1 LIAPTLVLTITNPHL
16 EGRGHCAAP
25 LAFLFGDYMSDL
37 EPTRIE
43 YNLLPEEVD
52 AIMFA
57 LNFYTDTVKQAHDCE
72 DTSVWWE
79 KRLDFFEGIGI
90 ELGLKLK
97 RMTGRDSF
105 SALKERL
112 AYAWQVQHDAHLAS
126 LEEGDDNV

>member
-1 LIAPTLVLTITNPHL
+1 
-16 EGRGHCAAP
+16 
-25 LAFLFGDYMSDL
+25 MSDL

-57 LNFYTDTVKQAHDCE
+57 LNFYTDTVKQSHDCE

-79 KRLDFFEGIGI
+79 KRLNFFEGLGI

-97 RMTGRDSF
+97 RRTGRDSF
-105 SALKERL
+105 AVLKERL
-112 AYAWQVQHDAHLAS
+112 ADAWKVQHDAYLEH